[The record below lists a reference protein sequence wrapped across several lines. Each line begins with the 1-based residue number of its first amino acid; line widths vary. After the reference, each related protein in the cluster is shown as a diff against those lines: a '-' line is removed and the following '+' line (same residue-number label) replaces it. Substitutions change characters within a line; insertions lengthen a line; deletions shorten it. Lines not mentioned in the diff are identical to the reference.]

1 MIRISCFGITACSFA
16 MFGLLLLGSHTAGVI
31 RAGDESVPAG
41 GRGSDNQQSTPS
53 TDEPAQSQND
63 AAISLELKV
72 SGSNVIFAAERDLSK
87 GLTDATSL
95 KKKAKLAIKPLRELQ
110 QEITNLEGRML
121 QAEQQMVGLN
131 AQLANVNDVASNNRL
146 VGAINTLEG
155 QISLAEKGLE
165 NLKAKELAARGN
177 LNNAR
182 EEFVQKVLD
191 LGSLSEQITKAYESS
206 ADSPEIQASLKK
218 LREDTGK
225 ELSLQPSSSVQS
237 LQRKLSELQ
246 ASVQT
251 EKITLRRDEN
261 TFYAS
266 VVINGQHTAE
276 MVVDTGASLMT
287 LPYELALSMGL
298 QPKAGDK
305 QILLTI
311 ADGSTI
317 TGHLK
322 TIESVRVGTFVVE
335 NVECAILGP
344 EAIEARPLLGMTYL
358 GVFQFHLDAADGTL
372 GLTQIE
378 SDSPSASRR
387 KK

>member
-1 MIRISCFGITACSFA
+1 MIQISCFGIRACSLA
-16 MFGLLLLGSHTAGVI
+16 LNGLLLIGSLAAGVI
-31 RAGDESVPAG
+31 QPGDEPVPAG
-41 GRGSDNQQSTPS
+41 DPGSDDQKSTQP
-53 TDEPAQSQND
+53 TDEPEESQGD
-63 AAISLELKV
+63 SAISLELKV

-87 GLTDATSL
+87 GLTEAASL
-95 KKKAKLAIKPLRELQ
+95 KKKAKLSIKPLRDLQ
-110 QEITNLEGRML
+110 QEITILEGRML

-165 NLKAKELAARGN
+165 NLKANELAARSN

-206 ADSPEIQASLKK
+206 AASPEIQASLKK

-246 ASVQT
+246 ASIQT
-251 EKITLRRDEN
+251 EKITLRRDDN

-276 MVVDTGASLMT
+276 MVVDTGASLLT
-287 LPYELALSMGL
+287 LPFELALSMGL

-305 QILLTI
+305 KILLTI

-322 TIESVRVGTFVVE
+322 TIESVRVGTFVIE

-344 EAIEARPLLGMTYL
+344 EAIEAHPLLGMSYL
-358 GVFQFHLDAADGTL
+358 GEFQFHLDAADATL

-387 KK
+387 RK